1 MRRSRKGLLT
11 YVLAGVVATV
21 LSVNLAFKGEEV
33 KLLETSVLSILQKV
47 VEKHALTPPDLAI
60 EKVTLKKSG
69 NPTADFNYYKFKT
82 TIILHNYG
90 GKLRNEQVAIRAFPE
105 QKNVIIKNTEEG
117 FTLLENDTYIVRNY
131 EVLMDGD
138 YNGGEFSFEVDLLS
152 EEDYF
157 EDNNTFKVAVFEGPA
172 KIGDIGVKD
181 LKSDGSLELD
191 FDAKKFMLRKHEFN
205 FETADSLLF
214 SGKKVE
220 YNERSSG
227 EKIFRYYVMKNDLKD
242 IKGNFVVKEIS
253 QIDTP
258 LIKFS
263 DDPSS
268 DSSEHF
274 VYVKAV
280 NPENGFY
287 AVSDVLQFSY
297 AEEMTRA
304 EFAKIFI
311 DTLEIPLDP
320 EGTNNFYDLQKSD
333 WYIPYVQTLYNL
345 GLLTT
350 NSTNFGPGEKITRGE
365 VLRVVLDYLDVDLQI
380 AGGGKHFSDVDEKH
394 VFYPYVEAVFASGK
408 AKAIKDTFNLSAPAT
423 RDFLNYL
430 IYEYSENN

>member
-1 MRRSRKGLLT
+1 MRGKRKSLFTYILTGL
-11 YVLAGVVATV
+11 VATV
-21 LSVNLAFKGEEV
+21 ISVNLAFKGEEV

-60 EKVTLKKSG
+60 DKVTLKKSA
-69 NPTADFNYYKFKT
+69 NPTADFNYYKFKA

-90 GKLRNEQVAIRAFPE
+90 GKIRNEQVAIRAYPD
-105 QKNVIIKNTEEG
+105 QKNLLIKNTEEG
-117 FTLLENDTYIVRNY
+117 FTLMENDTYILRNY

-138 YNGGEFSFEVDLLS
+138 YNGGEFNFEINLLS
-152 EEDYF
+152 EEDYYK
-157 EDNNTFKVAVFEGPA
+157 DNNTFKVTVFEGPA
-172 KIGDIGVKD
+172 KIEEIGVKD
-181 LKSDGSLELD
+181 VKSDGSLELS

-227 EKIFRYYVMKNDLKD
+227 EKIFRYHVMKNDQKD
-242 IKGNFVVKEIS
+242 VKGNFVVKEIA

-263 DDPSS
+263 DDPYS

-274 VYVKAV
+274 VYVKVV
-280 NPENGFY
+280 NPENGFF
-287 AVSDVLQFSY
+287 AVSDILRFSY

-311 DTLEIPLDP
+311 DSLEIPLDA

-333 WYIPYVQTLYNL
+333 WYTPYVQTLYNL

-350 NSTNFGPGEKITRGE
+350 NNTNYGPGEKITRGE

-380 AGGGKHFSDVDEKH
+380 AENGKHFSDVEEKH
-394 VFYPYVEAVFASGK
+394 FFYPYVEAVFASGK
-408 AKAIKDTFNLSAPAT
+408 AKAIKGTFNLSAPAT
-423 RDFLNYL
+423 KDFLNYL
-430 IYEYSENN
+430 IYEYSKNN